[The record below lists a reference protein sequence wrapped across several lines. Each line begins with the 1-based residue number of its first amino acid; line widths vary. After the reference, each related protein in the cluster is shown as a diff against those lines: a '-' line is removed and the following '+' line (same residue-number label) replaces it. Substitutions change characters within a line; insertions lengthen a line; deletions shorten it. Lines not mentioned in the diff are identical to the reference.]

1 MPVLWRPVPV
11 EEVRCLETTY
21 GGKAQSRS
29 VSSKGAPRWYDGG
42 MEEEEDPV
50 GDRLETVV

>member
-11 EEVRCLETTY
+11 EEVRRLETTY

-50 GDRLETVV
+50 GDRLETVF